1 MDVYLEAAEHDKE
14 HTLKYL
20 GKGDYQCYCRQ
31 VDLENIVD
39 IYIDSNNL
47 CHYYW
52 WDTINAWIFDKSIAL
67 LVVIM
72 NLIL

>member
-1 MDVYLEAAEHDKE
+1 MDLYLEAAENDKE
-14 HTLKYL
+14 HTLEYL
-20 GKGDYQCYCRQ
+20 GKGDYKCYCRQ
-31 VDLENIVD
+31 ADLEKIVD
-39 IYIDSNNL
+39 IYIDSDYL

-52 WDTINAWIFDKSIAL
+52 WDIINAWLFDKSIAL